1 MKLSFDPRQN
11 IAYIRL
17 ADSPAQ
23 VETVRVSDE
32 LNVDMTADGRV
43 YGFELLNASVQ
54 LQGLVGGR
62 LLVEN
67 EETGEQV
74 DVPLP

>member
-1 MKLSFDPRQN
+1 MKLTFDRARN
-11 IAYIRL
+11 VAYSRL

-23 VETVRVSDE
+23 LETVRVSDE

-43 YGFELLNASVQ
+43 YGFELLNANVQ
-54 LQGLVGGR
+54 LQGLSGGR

-67 EETGEQV
+67 EQTGETV
-74 DVPLP
+74 DVALP

>member
-1 MKLSFDPRQN
+1 MKLTFDPKHN
-11 IAYIRL
+11 VAYIRL

-23 VETVRVSDE
+23 VQTVRVSDE

-43 YGFELLNASVQ
+43 YGFELLNANVQ
-54 LQGLVGGR
+54 LQGLSGGR

-67 EETGEQV
+67 EQTGETV
-74 DVPLP
+74 DVALP